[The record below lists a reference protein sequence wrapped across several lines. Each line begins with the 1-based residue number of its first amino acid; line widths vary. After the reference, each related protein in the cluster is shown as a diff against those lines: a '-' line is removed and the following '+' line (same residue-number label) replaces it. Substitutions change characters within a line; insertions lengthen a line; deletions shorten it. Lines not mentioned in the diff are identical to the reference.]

1 MANISK
7 DVLKDIIAKNSSLIL
22 EEKAMDAILEILQ
35 NKAVE
40 IAAFAV
46 GAAERKKRSTVLKED
61 IEEYILTS
69 GE

>member
-35 NKAVE
+35 NKADE

>member
-7 DVLKDIIAKNSSLIL
+7 DVLKEIIAKNSSLIL

>member
-46 GAAERKKRSTVLKED
+46 GAAERKNRSTVLKED
-61 IEEYILTS
+61 IEEYILTG